1 MLTFLFYFIGLG
13 SVFTYMV
20 ALNTNVI
27 NFDSKYRGLI
37 IGTLNCFFAGS
48 PSVFS
53 VVYYKGLTGD
63 HKFGDFMLMFAICFA
78 VVDILCI
85 IFLRLYTIQPELEE
99 ETVLIISPE
108 KDHSEHRTLS
118 GSNDC
123 HVSYQSENSTL
134 KTTYNDFRNVPNE
147 PLTLRQLLLNID
159 YQLFTWMFVFAASIG
174 LTFGNNVTV
183 IAKSLHLDQHN
194 GSIVLIVP
202 ITAAVVS
209 IVIGL
214 LSDILY
220 DKVPRMTILV
230 GACVCFTLSQTI
242 VLVFGNLY
250 EFLIFGTFLCGVGIS
265 AIWSLSPAVMGEVFS
280 LKHIGRN
287 WGIALMIAA
296 LFGMLTQEIFGVTYD
311 AHVPDGEIDCFGMK
325 CVSGGLGFSIA
336 AGVLSVI
343 LGTIYI
349 IKVGRCS

>member
-85 IFLRLYTIQPELEE
+85 IFLRLYTIQLEE

-250 EFLIFGTFLCGVGIS
+250 GFLIFGTFLCGVGIS

-349 IKVGRCS
+349 IKEGRCS

>member
-1 MLTFLFYFIGLG
+1 MSTFLFYFIGLG

-85 IFLRLYTIQPELEE
+85 IFLRLYTIQLEE

-108 KDHSEHRTLS
+108 KDHSEDRKLS
-118 GSNDC
+118 GSNDF
-123 HVSYQSENSTL
+123 HVSNQSQNSNL

-159 YQLFTWMFVFAASIG
+159 DQLFTWMFVFAASIG

-183 IAKSLHLDQHN
+183 IARSFHLDQNN
-194 GSIVLIVP
+194 GSIVLTVP

-250 EFLIFGTFLCGVGIS
+250 GFLIFGTFLCGVGIS

-280 LKHIGRN
+280 LEHIGRN

-296 LFGMLTQEIFGVTYD
+296 LFSILSQEIFGVMYD

-349 IKVGRCS
+349 IKEGRCS